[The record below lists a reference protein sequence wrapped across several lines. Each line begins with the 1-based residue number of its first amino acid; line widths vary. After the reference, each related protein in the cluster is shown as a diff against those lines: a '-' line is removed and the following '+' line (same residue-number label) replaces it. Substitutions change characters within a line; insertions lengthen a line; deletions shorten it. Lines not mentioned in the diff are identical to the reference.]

1 MRINMR
7 SKKMPRL
14 YFQAQS
20 PLGDDYW
27 HSIWISLL
35 RGLAAFVVA
44 AAHLRAEMY
53 PGLRTVA
60 DPSLWFQGFA
70 FLTGFAHQAVLV
82 FFIISG
88 WLVGGSLLNKMDQP
102 GAMSNYAVDRATRL
116 WTVLIPTFGLTLLF
130 GLGTGVLLPGALDFS
145 RANEFSVLSFAGNLV
160 GLQDVILSEFGG
172 NYALWSLANET
183 WYYVLFPLLVLLFT
197 ARRPGSRIASG
208 AGLALAAVLLPVE
221 IILYFA
227 IWLLG
232 VGFSR
237 LRIECGI
244 GARCAWL
251 VPLLAAAAY
260 FRLTADNDK
269 FDQTTLGMD
278 LFLSVMFL
286 VLLSSLQFRAAPTS
300 QLARPLARV
309 GGFFADFSF
318 SLYVL
323 HLPLIFL
330 LKHVVYTQFDL
341 HQLSPSEPLHFA
353 VYLGML
359 GTLLLGSYL
368 SYLLFEKHTY
378 RIRRMLKDLLA
389 RRVMTPTAPAPAPA
403 KR

>member
-1 MRINMR
+1 MR
-7 SKKMPRL
+7 STKMPRL
-14 YFQAQS
+14 TLQAHGQ
-20 PLGDDYW
+20 LGDDYW
-27 HSIWISLL
+27 HSIVISLM

-70 FLTGFAHQAVLV
+70 FATGFAHQAVLV
-82 FFIISG
+82 FFVISG
-88 WLVGGSLLNKMDQP
+88 WLVGGSLLNKMGQP
-102 GAMSNYAVDRATRL
+102 GVMANYAIDRATRL
-116 WTVLIPTFGLTLLF
+116 WTVLIPTFGLTLVF
-130 GLGTGVLLPGALDFS
+130 GLGTGVLLPGSIDFS
-145 RANEFSVLSFAGNLV
+145 AANEFSALSFIGNLLGLQRVVLS
-160 GLQDVILSEFGG
+160 DFGG

-197 ARRPGSRIASG
+197 TRRTSSRLASG
-208 AGLALAAVLLPVE
+208 AALALAAVVLPVE

-232 VGFSR
+232 VAFSR
-237 LRIECGI
+237 VRIECGA
-244 GARCAWL
+244 GMRYLWL
-251 VPLLAAAAY
+251 LPLAAASVY
-260 FRLTADNDK
+260 FRLTGDNDR

-286 VLLSSLQFRAAPTS
+286 MLLSSLQFKAAPTS
-300 QLARPLARV
+300 KVARPLARI
-309 GGFFADFSF
+309 GNFFAEFSF

-330 LKHVVYTQFDL
+330 LKHVALTQFGL
-341 HQLSPSEPLHFA
+341 RQLSPSEPLHFA

-359 GTLLLGSYL
+359 ATLLLGAYL
-368 SYLLFEKHTY
+368 SYLLFERHTY
-378 RIRRMLKDLLA
+378 RIRRLA
-389 RRVMTPTAPAPAPA
+389 KELVARPVAAPHAPRAAASA